1 MAVEKEGLRPGKKV
15 TDHKSF
21 NSRDTRD
28 KIAPASLAGWDI
40 PVQPRSAGWPC
51 CQLKEKEMKLG
62 FASSVASQ
70 ATCGRRVL
78 EGVGAVC
85 TEYTELGT
93 CLLARR

>member
-1 MAVEKEGLRPGKKV
+1 
-15 TDHKSF
+15 
-21 NSRDTRD
+21 
-28 KIAPASLAGWDI
+28 
-40 PVQPRSAGWPC
+40 
-51 CQLKEKEMKLG
+51 MKLG

-93 CLLARR
+93 CLLGSSLVCIASRAARAGPQLWHASAAEGGGEEQGTACSPVWPAPFSQL